1 MSGHSKWSTI
11 KRQKAVVD
19 AKRGAIFTKL
29 ANTITVAAKEG
40 SDPDMNPS
48 LKSAIEQAKE
58 ANLPKINIER
68 AIKKGTGELA
78 GEEIQE
84 IFYEAIGPFN
94 TQFIVKCLTDN
105 RNRSIASLRH
115 IFTKY
120 GGSLA
125 SVLWNFDMYG
135 KICFPLSELSKNK
148 INLENLE
155 LELID
160 QEIVDIVKED
170 QEIIIISEPKDLAKI
185 SNFLKN
191 KSIKITFSE
200 IVYVAKE
207 KQEVL
212 KEEVLKL
219 EKLIDELEN
228 NEDVNNYY
236 HNLKNIL

>member
-29 ANTITVAAKEG
+29 ANVITLTAKEG
-40 SDPDMNPS
+40 GDPEMNPA

-58 ANLPKINIER
+58 ANMPKNNIER

-78 GEEIQE
+78 GEEVEE
-84 IFYEAIGPFN
+84 IFYEGIGPGN
-94 TQFIVKCLTDN
+94 SQFILKCLTDN
-105 RNRSIASLRH
+105 KNRSVASLRH

-125 SVLWNFDMYG
+125 TVAWNFDLYG
-135 KICFPLSELSKNK
+135 KICFNLSELSKNK

-155 LELID
+155 LDLID
-160 QEIVDIVKED
+160 QEIVDFKKEN
-170 QEIIIISEPKDLAKI
+170 QEIIILTNVKNLTNI
-185 SNFLKN
+185 SNFLKD
-191 KSIKITFSE
+191 KGIMLSSSQVAYI
-200 IVYVAKE
+200 AKE
-207 KQEVL
+207 KQEISE
-212 KEEVLKL
+212 KDIEKIDKFL
-219 EKLIDELEN
+219 EELEE

-236 HNLKNIL
+236 HNIL